1 MKKFYVFCVVI
12 AAVISGIVFTS
23 CGSSWEISGNNM
35 TIIKAHTDTIAPA
48 GSFIMLP
55 DSSLSQSK

>member
-1 MKKFYVFCVVI
+1 MKKFFVVCVVF
-12 AAVISGIVFTS
+12 AAVISGIVFVS

-35 TIIKAHTDTIAPA
+35 TIIKVENDTIAPA

-55 DSSLSQSK
+55 DSSRSHL